1 MKIVGIIPARYYS
14 TRLPGKPLA
23 MIHGKPMVQHVYER
37 AREAQNLDVLYVATD
52 TLLIYETVQAFGGE
66 AILTR
71 EDHETGTDRVAEVS
85 ETLALGADDIVVN
98 IQGDE
103 PLVQPRMIEVLV
115 DTLVKTGDAPMATL
129 AFPSS
134 DQAEFLSAHVVKV
147 VTDKR
152 GMALYFSR
160 SPIPFR
166 RDHSILFV
174 GPELVSTDAVSMS
187 PAPEQTGSKKALS
200 TPASLGCSFLKHL
213 GYYAYRASFLKTFTS
228 LPQTPLERME
238 KLEQLRA
245 LEHGYPIA
253 VAISPCQTLG
263 VDTPED
269 LEKVIGQL
277 TCPPS
282 YTAKPV
288 NVG

>member
-23 MIHGKPMVQHVYER
+23 MIQGKPMVQHVYER
-37 AREAQNLDVLYVATD
+37 AREAQNLDALYVATD
-52 TLLIYETVQAFGGE
+52 TLLIFETVQAFGGE

-71 EDHETGTDRVAEVS
+71 EDHETGTDRLAEVS
-85 ETLALGADDIVVN
+85 ETLDLGTDDIVVN

-115 DTLVKTGDAPMATL
+115 DTLVKTPAAPMATL

-134 DQAEFLSAHVVKV
+134 DEDEYLSSHVVKV
-147 VTDKR
+147 VTDRK

-166 RDHSILFV
+166 RDPSIVFA
-174 GPELVSTDAVSMS
+174 GPESVPSDGASTPS
-187 PAPEQTGSKKALS
+187 APEQTGNTKAPS
-200 TPASLGCSFLKHL
+200 QPVPSGCGFLKHL
-213 GYYAYRASFLKTFTS
+213 GYYAYRAPFLRTFTG
-228 LPQTPLERME
+228 LPQTQLERTE

-245 LEHGYPIA
+245 LEHGYPIV

-269 LEKVIGQL
+269 LEKVIGHL
-277 TCPPS
+277 TCPLSCPCD
-282 YTAKPV
+282 A
-288 NVG
+288 G

>member
-1 MKIVGIIPARYYS
+1 MKTVGIIPARYYS

-37 AREAQNLDVLYVATD
+37 AREAQNLDALYVATD
-52 TLLIYETVQAFGGE
+52 TLLIFETVHAFGGE

-71 EDHETGTDRVAEVS
+71 EDHETGTDRLAEVS
-85 ETLALGADDIVVN
+85 ETLALAADDIVVN

-115 DTLVKTGDAPMATL
+115 DTLVKTGAAPMATL

-134 DQAEFLSAHVVKV
+134 DEDEFLSSHVVKV
-147 VTDKR
+147 VTDTR

-166 RDHSILFV
+166 RGTSIVFA
-174 GPELVSTDAVSMS
+174 GPQSIPTEGTSMPSALEETKNKKVSSH
-187 PAPEQTGSKKALS
+187 P
-200 TPASLGCSFLKHL
+200 TPSGGSFLKHL

-228 LPQTPLERME
+228 LPQTQLERTE

-263 VDTPED
+263 VDTPQD

-277 TCPPS
+277 SCPPS
-282 YTAKPV
+282 CPCGAS
-288 NVG
+288 